1 MIHRFPDDGDI
12 RFYKHRDAGSILNA
26 TVVLLRRNARE
37 AFVPFF
43 ALVIPFALIVGIGQA
58 LYLQNVTSLF
68 SPEAM
73 ASDPA
78 SAFGQIFPPWYVG
91 VIVMSVLGATVAQA
105 AVAGYVRLYREGA
118 SGEITASLLWDETQ
132 RLVLPTFGFYLAYG
146 FLILLSGLINLLP
159 CLGTI
164 IWVGVLFWSLPYAI
178 VTWSSRMTESDTL
191 GEAFARAQDLVKGS
205 WPFAFGTILLLFL
218 VMAIVM
224 FAVGIPV
231 QVATQAVA
239 MGTAD
244 QTISSLTLSLLTIPQ
259 QVLGYAAYLITGIG
273 GFFLHGRLTAD
284 LDGTDLDDDL
294 DLFERGLTADAH
306 SSWTETP
313 QADAPQAD
321 APAAEPP
328 SAGAPAP
335 PARGD
340 DAQPPAGGDD
350 PTPGPGGFRGGG
362 FGS

>member
-1 MIHRFPDDGDI
+1 MIHRFPDDGAI
-12 RFYKHRDAGSILNA
+12 RFYKRRDAGSILNA
-26 TVVLLRRNARE
+26 TIVLLRRNARE

-58 LYLQNVTSLF
+58 LYLQNITSLF

-73 ASDPA
+73 ANDPA

-91 VIVMSVLGATVAQA
+91 VIVMSVLGVTVAQA

-118 SGEITASLLWDETQ
+118 SGEITASLLWEETQ
-132 RLVLPTFGFYLAYG
+132 GLVLPTFGFFLAYG
-146 FLILLSGLINLLP
+146 GLLVLSGLINFLP
-159 CLGTI
+159 CLGTL
-164 IWVGVLFWSLPYAI
+164 IWVGFIFWSLPYGI
-178 VTWSSRMTESDTL
+178 VTWSSRMTESDSL
-191 GEAFARAQDLVKGS
+191 GEAFGRAQDLVKGS

-218 VMAIVM
+218 VMGIVM

-231 QVATQAVA
+231 QFATQAVA

-273 GFFLHGRLTAD
+273 GFFLHGRLSAE

-294 DLFERGLTADAH
+294 DLFESGLTTDAH
-306 SSWTETP
+306 SSWSEAP
-313 QADAPQAD
+313 ASDAPSTD
-321 APAAEPP
+321 PP

-340 DAQPPAGGDD
+340 EPETPSRRDD
-350 PTPGPGGFRGGG
+350 PAPGGFRGGG